1 MGLYKTLASSYY
13 QFFPDLFKNSNQPI
27 GNFDGVDI
35 DFFRRCNPTAV
46 LHHQRKSRANSLELP
61 SETDKHS
68 FTNSDFNVVLEL
80 LLHPSDGEQPADDTN
95 DMSLDCLE
103 SAESNQAED
112 DFPGKT
118 VRVKLVVNDSYS
130 HKAPTNTISD
140 DSDNKDSDVAV
151 EFNHSFQVEND
162 HNDDGR
168 KTIYLNQADP
178 IYPIFKES
186 KPVNNQSQFIPGLS
200 ALLDL
205 HLLIHDYFDLVFT
218 SCLFSN
224 LNGTDNHQ
232 YYLQRMSLLKSIKE
246 DLVQYAVKYHI
257 DYEQFNNYIKQ
268 LESNESLLSGL
279 NCTDKKILKED
290 V

>member
-1 MGLYKTLASSYY
+1 MGLYKTLASSY
-13 QFFPDLFKNSNQPI
+13 QFFPDLFKNSNQSV

-46 LHHQRKSRANSLELP
+46 LHHQRKTKANSLEFP
-61 SETDKHS
+61 PETDKHS
-68 FTNSDFNVVLEL
+68 FTDSDFNDVLEL
-80 LLHPSDGEQPADDTN
+80 LLHPSDGEQSADDTN
-95 DMSLDCLE
+95 DTSLDCFE

-118 VRVKLVVNDSYS
+118 VRVKLAVNDTYS

-140 DSDNKDSDVAV
+140 DSDNKDLDVAV

-162 HNDDGR
+162 HADDDC
-168 KTIYLNQADP
+168 KTIDLSQADP

-186 KPVNNQSQFIPGLS
+186 KQVNNQSEFIPGLS

-205 HLLIHDYFDLVFT
+205 HLLIDDYYDLVFT
-218 SCLFSN
+218 SCLFFNS
-224 LNGTDNHQ
+224 NGTDDHQ

-257 DYEQFNNYIKQ
+257 DYEQFNNYMKQ

-279 NCTDKKILKED
+279 NCTDKKILEEAG
-290 V
+290 